1 MYKKAVLLL
10 VTVLML
16 TLAVAPAFA
25 QEEAQA
31 PFASGFAFPRGIA
44 FDVDGNLF
52 VVEAGAGGDKV
63 VTEVDDVQITG
74 GLTSQISMVAP
85 DGTTSIVMSNFVS
98 AFLPFEGAGLGVQR
112 AYPVGDSIWLVLSEQ
127 QNLTV
132 FSDAVVEIDRTT
144 GRVKHYIDLFA
155 YEQLNNPDAS
165 EEIYSNPSDIAMGP
179 DGKLYIIDTGAN
191 ALLGWTE
198 EEGLTTVHAW
208 TDLTVPTAIKFA
220 PDGSFYVGFLGIGI
234 APGAGHVEH
243 WSADGSTL
251 LETFGNLTAV
261 TDILVAQDGSLYAV
275 QLLTELTEQGPN
287 PNSGNVVKVT
297 AEGATPVAEGLY
309 TPFGLAQDAEG
320 NLYVSVGSAFAEPT
334 AGAILKIELS

>member
-1 MYKKAVLLL
+1 MLRKSILFLIMILSLTVAV
-10 VTVLML
+10 VPT
-16 TLAVAPAFA
+16 FA
-25 QEEAQA
+25 QDEGVA
-31 PFASGFAFPRGIA
+31 FASGFAFPRGLA

-52 VVEAGAGGDKV
+52 VAEAGAGGDKI
-63 VTEVDDVQITG
+63 VTEVEGAQITA
-74 GLTSQISMVAP
+74 GLTSQVSMVAP
-85 DGTTSIVMSNFVS
+85 DGTVSVVIGNLSS

-112 AYPVGDSIWLVLSEQ
+112 AYPVGDSIWLVLSEH

-132 FSDAVVEIDRTT
+132 FSDAIVEVDRAT
-144 GRVKHYIDLFA
+144 GRVKHYIDLLA
-155 YEQLNNPDAS
+155 HEQANNPDET

-208 TDLTVPTAIKFA
+208 TEATVPTAIEFA
-220 PDGSFYVGFLGIGI
+220 EDGSFYVGFLGIGI
-234 APGAGHVEH
+234 APGAGHIEH

-251 LETFGNLTAV
+251 IETFSNLTAV
-261 TDILVAQDGSLYAV
+261 TDILLAQDGSLYAV
-275 QLLTELTEQGPN
+275 QLLTEMTEQGPN
-287 PNSGNVVKVT
+287 PISGNVVKVT

-309 TPFGLAQDAEG
+309 TPFGLAQDADG

-334 AGAILKIELS
+334 AGEILKITLG